1 MRHWDT
7 RSASRTTI
15 RASRESRMKLRHAA
29 ALALGVMLSS
39 CGYVQWGP
47 TAGDLRLS
55 ELEYQKC
62 LRTSDSTSECA
73 NERQL
78 RNFNYQFAFHSEPSC
93 QPGARTEPN

>member
-1 MRHWDT
+1 MAEGFAVK
-7 RSASRTTI
+7 S
-15 RASRESRMKLRHAA
+15 LRAA

-55 ELEYQKC
+55 GLEYQKC